1 MNKYS
6 LCIIDDK
13 IPAMAGGLDDTI
25 KLNPSNLHRLL
36 DNEANWHEKEIM
48 DLMKKSLA
56 EEQKWVVNAFTNP
69 SFYINCFEE
78 EFYRPD
84 IIIFDW
90 DYPGLDKPAED
101 YLLEILK
108 KSFTIVRV
116 YTRVDQDGSV
126 KKVIESGNFDK
137 FKNRVDIL
145 HKEDIDSV
153 EKLITD
159 IDTLKNNNFSLKFGA
174 ELRNKTMYAVDDILV
189 ELGKTSIDDV
199 VWLFGEEDKVDNKR
213 KLSIK
218 DLVEIVINK
227 LRNDLNSCQ
236 FGLSLPEIST
246 SPARDIDNDTV
257 IKLWTF
263 RLYYKPSDNL
273 VRKGDIVKRK
283 NSDDSRILYLVLS
296 SDCHLCKFWKKNMG
310 LLTLVPLHRVE
321 SNNSAL
327 QTRLKL
333 HKSEGNYKNKEI
345 TPTSLTNTTG
355 FEGPTILPILQ
366 LNENQYPDYL
376 LFPKEIF
383 CEEIPPPPK
392 DRFDQIKNNYP
403 LYYDDMDGFDGDG
416 RICISEPFLTP
427 LVQHILYN
435 ITGYG
440 VPDYPKELTD
450 ILKTRFAGMF
460 SQ

>member
-1 MNKYS
+1 MSKYS

-13 IPAMAGGLDDTI
+13 IPAMAGGFDDTI

-36 DNEANWHEKEIM
+36 DNEANWDEKEIM

-56 EEQKWVVNAFTNP
+56 EKQTWIVNAFTNP

-108 KSFTIVRV
+108 KSFTVVRV
-116 YTRVDQDGSV
+116 YTRVDQDGDV
-126 KKVIESGNFDK
+126 KKAIESGSFDK
-137 FKNRVDIL
+137 FRNRVDIL
-145 HKEDIDSV
+145 HKEDTDSVKKLIKEIDS
-153 EKLITD
+153 
-159 IDTLKNNNFSLKFGA
+159 LKNKNFSLKFGA
-174 ELRNKTMYAVDDILV
+174 ELRNKIMGTVDDILV
-189 ELGKTSIDDV
+189 ELGKISTDDV

-218 DLVEIVINK
+218 ELVEIVVNK
-227 LRNDLNSCQ
+227 LRNDLNSYQ
-236 FGLSLPEIST
+236 LGLSLPEIPI
-246 SPARDIDNDTV
+246 SPSRSIDNDTV

-273 VRKGDIVKRK
+273 VRKGDIIKRK
-283 NSDDSRILYLVLS
+283 SSTDSRLYLVLS

-310 LLTLVPLHRVE
+310 LLTLVPLHCVE
-321 SNNSAL
+321 SNNSPL

-333 HKSEGNYKNKEI
+333 YQSEGKYKGKI
-345 TPTSLTNTTG
+345 IKPTSLTNTTG
-355 FEGPTILPILQ
+355 FEGPTVLPILQ
-366 LNENQYPDYL
+366 IDDNQYIDYV
-376 LFPKEIF
+376 LFPKEIL
-383 CEEIPPPPK
+383 CAEIPPPSK

-403 LYYDDMDGFDGDG
+403 LYYKDMDEFDGDS

-427 LVQHILYN
+427 LIQHILYN

-450 ILKTRFAGMF
+450 ILEKRFAEMF
-460 SQ
+460 PA